1 MGAKSNKGQPKSGCN
16 ETMSVLESA
25 QVPDGAPAS
34 ENQIIDDDA
43 PHLLVVDDDSRIRT
57 LLSRFL
63 SEKGFRVTLAEN
75 GESARNY
82 LQSFHFDLMILDVMM
97 PGESGV
103 ELTESLR
110 EDNNIAILMLTARAE
125 TDHRISGLSA
135 GADDYLAKPF
145 DPTELLLRINSIL
158 RRSSVP
164 VVPLVEFVCFGPY
177 TFHLARGE
185 LKRGETI
192 IRLTDREKEML
203 RSFAERAG
211 DTVPRHELLGQEVD
225 ASERT
230 VDVQINR
237 LRRKIEVDPSNPLF
251 LQTVRGVGYRLMSE

>member
-1 MGAKSNKGQPKSGCN
+1 
-16 ETMSVLESA
+16 MSVATTAQQSSDRQGSAGTMLE
-25 QVPDGAPAS
+25 
-34 ENQIIDDDA
+34 DDA
-43 PHLLVVDDDSRIRT
+43 PHLLVVDDDNRIRS

-63 SEKGFRVTLAEN
+63 TEKGYRVTLAEN
-75 GESARNY
+75 AEAARNY
-82 LQSFHFDLMILDVMM
+82 LQNFHFDLMILDVMM

-110 EDNNIAILMLTARAE
+110 ESNDIAILMLTARADTE
-125 TDHRISGLSA
+125 HRITGLSA
-135 GADDYLAKPF
+135 GVDDYLAKPF
-145 DPTELLLRINSIL
+145 DPTELLLRVNSIL

-164 VVPLVEFVCFGPY
+164 TVPLVEFVCFGPF

-185 LKRGETI
+185 LKRGDTL
-192 IRLTDREKEML
+192 IRLTDREKDML
-203 RSFAERAG
+203 RCFSERAG
-211 DTVPRHELLGQEVD
+211 ETVPRHELLGEEAD

-237 LRRKIEVDPSNPLF
+237 LRRKIETDPSNPLF

>member
-1 MGAKSNKGQPKSGCN
+1 
-16 ETMSVLESA
+16 MSVMQTA
-25 QVPDGAPAS
+25 QISDSS
-34 ENQIIDDDA
+34 EARAGHILDDDA
-43 PHLLVVDDDSRIRT
+43 PHLLVVDDDNRIRS

-63 SEKGFRVTLAEN
+63 TEKGYRVTLAEN
-75 GESARNY
+75 AASARNY
-82 LQSFHFDLMILDVMM
+82 LQNFHFDLMILDVMM

-110 EDNNIAILMLTARAE
+110 KTNDIAILMLTARAE
-125 TDHRISGLSA
+125 TEHRISGLSA
-135 GADDYLAKPF
+135 GVDDYLAKPF
-145 DPTELLLRINSIL
+145 DPTELLLRVNSIL
-158 RRSSVP
+158 RRSSIP
-164 VVPLVEFVCFGPY
+164 TVPLVEFVCFGPY

-185 LKRGETI
+185 LKRGEAI

-203 RSFAERAG
+203 RCFAERAG
-211 DTVPRHELLGQEVD
+211 ETVPRHELLGDEAD